1 MVLPS
6 VADNVDICVT
16 CICDKP
22 PKLPLR
28 EELISL
34 GVEVIYNARGIG
46 AKAIKSDVKQK
57 IKDLRSTFQEREKK
71 KFRLFP
77 ISAKR
82 KMEKK
87 AEQKELERD
96 LKQRKKSLS
105 YEAYAQKLLRSSS
118 DDSSSLSSWG
128 TILTLE
134 SQIQKLRHNGGKG
147 AHQKETLHDEC
158 RDPIDTRQQALHDA
172 FTAFSPNE
180 QKAKTS
186 SEDMVDAAFN
196 VFSEPTFIFPT
207 KTYSN
212 GNVERDNSTD
222 FYAEFSF
229 NDDST
234 PQKEFVDASRI
245 EFSTFAGSWGAEVA
259 ADTLPTFEVNKHDT
273 QQKKLI
279 SATGQRW
286 WYDSSDTTNKLTGAK
301 SIEPVEP
308 SVSSLVSP
316 SSTVHN
322 EPAVNQQGYNWAFS
336 TLHSISDGFYNA
348 TKYDDVNKI
357 DELKEENEQT
367 IMPEQQGI
375 QVEGLLRV
383 SSVCGAGAG
392 AMVADF
398 LPTKGKATKNDLLA
412 ALHRVSTRPE
422 SVKAM
427 LDSSPELAKSKMRLD
442 GRLPLHA
449 ACCRGFPDRFK
460 KQKNS
465 DVLSILDRLV
475 RDIVKF
481 RTIVEIVADTYVDAC
496 AEPDKNGDL
505 PVHLLAR
512 RLIEWESAW
521 HFKFQSAN
529 ISSGEDLAKITRLHQ
544 EMAQSID
551 TVLHP
556 IATSRALCRRRGS
569 LGRILP
575 LHIASIFMVQYDTL
589 EGVVAAYPEAAAV
602 PCDLNTLQSAFKSDA
617 LPLELLE
624 SRRNQNMSEELVMKD
639 MQNPK
644 ESGIQWT
651 QSTVENGSHAEDLL
665 RRSDLIFAYYP
676 SILPFR
682 KDTERIQRME
692 SLIRAEAK
700 LDAVTVE
707 TCEDEFDPVALSVW
721 FWMCTFDESMSEE
734 NDNYVASVERIV
746 KSLDKEAVKK
756 LATIRSYG
764 GTILEMAIPLCAEVI
779 KRRIEENESMRNLSK
794 ISTSGSVVSTTS
806 STSSRRSILRK
817 TKSSENF
824 RSQRETLHVGSVARR
839 VFNVKQSTF
848 PTSFVILPYKLKRH
862 VDGSLCLESATFAST
877 AVKFAQLLLE
887 LTRPLNLKH
896 ILEKKAIQHAGRNV
910 AAELS
915 DVWTLRNEHFEF
927 VANDLLNLYKS
938 CKFGF
943 LYLLDEASG
952 VPIVPTE
959 CDNSSPFPMP
969 VINPVVTVKQML
981 PLMLM
986 GMVLMRGEKALSI
999 LTKTMLEDTDQVPGG
1014 WVTASQEI
1022 VGYLYSKKAIPGI
1035 ADMTT
1040 LKDELIDFVSNTTEV
1055 NYKRRL
1061 ESPDGSEW
1069 SIELS
1074 FLRMLLERFDSRRLI
1089 CGLKCQHFSNGNVVW
1104 SVPDPDI
1111 QETSLPEGELLES
1124 SRYHQHTSTPC
1135 TDAETESLDL
1145 QKSPT
1150 SEVSIADIT
1159 SACSELTDP
1168 TFAFGRDDE
1177 RREMPE
1183 TRHIV
1188 PKRCIDP
1195 QRIPPSPE
1203 GPGYRN
1209 TVSPTVSSRDSLDL
1223 VRCTSW
1229 RQKINTQEAY
1239 LEGVRE
1245 RLTTL
1250 EFDQKYLVR
1259 AGEPLLNQ
1267 LADDLYYYDER
1278 AVRYAEADDI
1288 SASTGDDLDSTQKIL
1303 LRLCGLEER
1312 LLSREIE
1319 LQQLKVDLHAFTLD
1333 AVQYSSGYSVGAQV
1347 TVD

>member
-1 MVLPS
+1 MQLS

-34 GVEVIYNARGIG
+34 GVEVIYNARGTG

-57 IKDLRSTFQEREKK
+57 IKELRSTLQEREKK

-87 AEQKELERD
+87 AEQKEIERD

-105 YEAYAQKLLRSSS
+105 YEAYANKLLRSDS
-118 DDSSSLSSWG
+118 DESSSLSSWG

-134 SQIQKLRHNGGKG
+134 IETPKHKGGNGANKN
-147 AHQKETLHDEC
+147 ESLHDEC
-158 RDPIDTRQQALHDA
+158 RDPIDTRQHAIHDA
-172 FTAFSPNE
+172 FAAFSYEGIKP
-180 QKAKTS
+180 KTK

-196 VFSEPTFIFPT
+196 VFSEPTFVFPT

-212 GNVERDNSTD
+212 GFMERDNSTD
-222 FYAEFSF
+222 FYPEFSF

-234 PQKEFVDASRI
+234 LQGEVVDAPVV
-245 EFSTFAGSWGAEVA
+245 EFSAFAGSWGADVA
-259 ADTLPTFEVNKHDT
+259 VETSPTFEVNKQNA
-273 QQKKLI
+273 QQKRLI
-279 SATGQRW
+279 SATGKRW
-286 WYDSSDTTNKLTGAK
+286 WYDTSDIANTSTGAK
-301 SIEPVEP
+301 ESDQVETVIP
-308 SVSSLVSP
+308 STVSP
-316 SSTVHN
+316 ISAVHN
-322 EPAVNQQGYNWAFS
+322 EPAKTQQGYNWAFS
-336 TLHSISDGFYNA
+336 TLNSISDGFYNP
-348 TKYDDVNKI
+348 TKHDDVNKVN
-357 DELKEENEQT
+357 EPRVENEQSRK
-367 IMPEQQGI
+367 PEQQGTH
-375 QVEGLLRV
+375 VEGLLRV

-398 LPTKGKATKNDLLA
+398 LPTKVKATRNDLLT
-412 ALHRVSTRPE
+412 ALNRSSTRPE
-422 SVKAM
+422 DVKVM
-427 LDSSPELAKSKMRLD
+427 LDSSPELVKSKMRLD

-465 DVLSILDRLV
+465 DMLSILDRLV

-481 RTIVEIVADTYVDAC
+481 RSIVEIVADAFIDAC

-512 RLIEWESAW
+512 RLIEWESSW

-529 ISSGEDLAKITRLHQ
+529 ISSGEDLVKITRLHQ

-602 PCDLNTLQSAFKSDA
+602 PCDLNALQSAFKSDA

-624 SRRNQNMSEELVMKD
+624 SRRNQNTSEELIKKD
-639 MQNPK
+639 ILAPK

-665 RRSDLIFAYYP
+665 RRSDLIFAFYP
-676 SILPFR
+676 SVLPFR

-700 LDAVTVE
+700 FQAETVE
-707 TCEDEFDPVALSVW
+707 SCENKFDPVALSVW
-721 FWMCTFDESMSEE
+721 FWMCTFDESMPEE

-746 KSLDKEAVKK
+746 NSLDKEAVRRLSTMK
-756 LATIRSYG
+756 SYG
-764 GTILEMAIPLCAEVI
+764 GTILEMAISPCAEVI
-779 KRRIEENESMRNLSK
+779 KRRIDENEAIRNLNK
-794 ISTSGSVVSTTS
+794 ISTSGSVLSTTS
-806 STSSRRSILRK
+806 SVSSRRSILRK

-824 RSQRETLHVGSVARR
+824 KSQRATLHVGSVARR

-862 VDGSLCLESATFAST
+862 VDGTLSLESATFANT
-877 AVKFAQLLLE
+877 AVKFAKLLLE
-887 LTRPLNLKH
+887 LTRPLNLQH

-910 AAELS
+910 AAKLS
-915 DVWTLRNEHFEF
+915 DVWTLREEHFEF

-938 CKFGF
+938 CKFGY
-943 LYLLDEASG
+943 LYLLDEVNG

-969 VINPVVTVKQML
+969 VINPIVTVKQML

-1014 WVTASQEI
+1014 WIVASQEI
-1022 VGYLYSKKAIPGI
+1022 VGYLYSQKAISGI
-1035 ADMTT
+1035 ADITT
-1040 LKDELIDFVSNTTEV
+1040 LKDELIDFVSTTTDV

-1069 SIELS
+1069 GIELS
-1074 FLRMLLERFDSRRLI
+1074 LLRMLLERFDPRRSI
-1089 CGLKCQHFSNGNVVW
+1089 CGLKCESFSNANIVW
-1104 SVPDPDI
+1104 SVPNPDA
-1111 QETSLPEGELLES
+1111 QETALPEGEILES
-1124 SRYHQHTSTPC
+1124 SRHHQNSSTPR
-1135 TDAETESLDL
+1135 TDAETVSLDL

-1177 RREMPE
+1177 SREIPE
-1183 TRHIV
+1183 TRHTL
-1188 PKRCIDP
+1188 PKRSMEP

-1203 GPGYRN
+1203 HPSYRN
-1209 TVSPTVSSRDSLDL
+1209 TSSPSVVSRDNLDL

-1229 RQKINTQEAY
+1229 RQKLNSQEAY

-1278 AVRYAEADDI
+1278 AVRYDEVDDL
-1288 SASTGDDLDSTQKIL
+1288 STSLGDDLDSTQKVL

-1319 LQQLKVDLHAFTLD
+1319 IQQLKVDLHAFTLD
-1333 AVQYSSGYSVGAQV
+1333 AVQYSSGVSISAQL
-1347 TVD
+1347 TVE